1 MFSSSA
7 GSGCVKDCFPSSLTP
22 SHDPAPSLT
31 PTSTRTRKRA
41 MSPHSASSCRSR
53 LTIQELLVESPHAAR
68 TCPDATSLRASCHSS
83 PTAFCSSLQLPSSRP
98 VVDTCSGCEGS
109 VSLPPRSIRPG
120 RRFKPWETTE
130 RHARH
135 DSASWPHEAQH
146 SPPQKS
152 SRRSGGTRSCRK
164 NPVSRS
170 TLRWSAVFSLF
181 LLGTHMAPF
190 VQGRALPAKFLPDA
204 SVTLPQ
210 FVPTGVYNAGRG
222 RRRAVSDSRSDVASP
237 STSDPQ
243 TSSPARSDSTAAGT
257 SSGTSASTSDSV
269 RATTDSVT
277 STDSETS
284 TASDAA
290 TSSSQTV
297 MTSVTPANPG
307 GSTSTSTTI
316 SVSTFGTSSTSATS
330 STSTSNTSSTS
341 GTSTLATTSTT
352 SLSSSTSAT
361 TSR

>member
-1 MFSSSA
+1 MPLVFGRPVIPVLLPPA
-7 GSGCVKDCFPSSLTP
+7 LACNYPHHGTLWTP
-22 SHDPAPSLT
+22 VPAAKGLFLCRPAVSVLVD
-31 PTSTRTRKRA
+31 
-41 MSPHSASSCRSR
+41 ASSRGRLPNAMPGTIRLHGLTKLSTLHPKSR
-53 LTIQELLVESPHAAR
+53 LGEVGERAR
-68 TCPDATSLRASCHSS
+68 
-83 PTAFCSSLQLPSSRP
+83 
-98 VVDTCSGCEGS
+98 VVRTQC
-109 VSLPPRSIRPG
+109 L
-120 RRFKPWETTE
+120 
-130 RHARH
+130 
-135 DSASWPHEAQH
+135 
-146 SPPQKS
+146 
-152 SRRSGGTRSCRK
+152 
-164 NPVSRS
+164 
-170 TLRWSAVFSLF
+170 AVFSLF

-290 TSSSQTV
+290 TQSSSQTV

-307 GSTSTSTTI
+307 GS
-316 SVSTFGTSSTSATS
+316 FGTSSTSATS

-361 TSR
+361 TSRQTSTVATNHSSSSTLHITFHHRYHYVTRVFHDVNQLYIFFILRDCIIFKDYFIPDYFIFDYIIADFFISHHQFSVHINFELITL